1 VLCRDTAAVAVEEL
15 NALLEIQSAR
25 IADVLHDDVSQV
37 LASAHVVLDEVAESV
52 PGPLQLRVLHVRRH
66 LHDVAEQ
73 LRQVSRR
80 LHPAIVDD
88 LGVADA
94 IRYTARAFTRQH
106 GVPVKLVVDV
116 ESCPAATGSLVY
128 RVVQE
133 GLANIAQHAAATSA
147 SISVLGDR
155 SRIVCTI
162 EDDGVGFDA
171 SRHAR
176 DGSDRLGLRLV
187 RARIE
192 AAGGSL
198 DVVSVI
204 GGGTRLRAVVP
215 MEN

>member
-1 VLCRDTAAVAVEEL
+1 
-15 NALLEIQSAR
+15 
-25 IADVLHDDVSQV
+25 
-37 LASAHVVLDEVAESV
+37 
-52 PGPLQLRVLHVRRH
+52 
-66 LHDVAEQ
+66 
-73 LRQVSRR
+73 
-80 LHPAIVDD
+80 
-88 LGVADA
+88 
-94 IRYTARAFTRQH
+94 
-106 GVPVKLVVDV
+106 V
-116 ESCPAATGSLVY
+116 ESCSPKATGSLVY
-128 RVVQE
+128 RLVQE
-133 GLANIAQHAAATSA
+133 ALANIAQHAAATSA
-147 SISVLGDR
+147 SLSVLGNR

-176 DGSDRLGLRLV
+176 DGGDRLGLRLV